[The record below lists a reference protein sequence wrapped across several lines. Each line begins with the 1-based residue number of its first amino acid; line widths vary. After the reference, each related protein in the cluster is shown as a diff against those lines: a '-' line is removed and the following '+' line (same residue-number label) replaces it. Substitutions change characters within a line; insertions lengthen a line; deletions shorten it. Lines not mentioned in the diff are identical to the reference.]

1 MSTSYKV
8 KKYRKVL
15 YKLNLKQ
22 SELATKL
29 NVSAQRISDVVNGRS
44 SFTEE
49 QYVKLKRL
57 FNVNLN
63 WLLDDENKD
72 EDEMFISNKSK
83 EEEFDQKVEQKVHEI
98 LKKQGL
104 TK

>member
-1 MSTSYKV
+1 MNTSNKV
-8 KKYRKVL
+8 EKYRKVL
-15 YKLNLKQ
+15 YRLNLKQ
-22 SELATKL
+22 AELATKL

-57 FNVNLN
+57 FNINLN
-63 WLLDDENKD
+63 WLLDDENKN
-72 EDEMFISNKSK
+72 EGEMFISDGSK
-83 EEEFDQKVEQKVHEI
+83 EEGFDKKVEQKVYEI
-98 LKKQGL
+98 LRQQGL